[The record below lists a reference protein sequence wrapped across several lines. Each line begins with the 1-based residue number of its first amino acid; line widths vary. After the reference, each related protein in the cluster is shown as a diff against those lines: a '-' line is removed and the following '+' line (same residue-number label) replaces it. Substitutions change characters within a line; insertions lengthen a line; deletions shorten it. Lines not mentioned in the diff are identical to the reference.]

1 MSGRGSNYKGWR
13 WGAMA
18 ASSLI
23 LLTIL
28 FAYLKL
34 DSSKRFNQT
43 FWVAMAG
50 LAPTLAIAY
59 VVAIGQ
65 ALSTYSQAGRSDP
78 TPHRETKVTMAF
90 AGGAIG
96 IAFTW
101 LQAIVVLFAFRS
113 ILYNRSVV
121 GPNHLLQLEAVST
134 FVVPIVTFLA
144 YGWSPWRRSE
154 EPVTRPDGPNPPSHP
169 R

>member
-1 MSGRGSNYKGWR
+1 
-13 WGAMA
+13 MA

-65 ALSTYSQAGRSDP
+65 ALSTSGLRQSA
-78 TPHRETKVTMAF
+78 VMADE
-90 AGGAIG
+90 GGL
-96 IAFTW
+96 T
-101 LQAIVVLFAFRS
+101 
-113 ILYNRSVV
+113 
-121 GPNHLLQLEAVST
+121 
-134 FVVPIVTFLA
+134 
-144 YGWSPWRRSE
+144 GWM
-154 EPVTRPDGPNPPSHP
+154 
-169 R
+169 

>member
-1 MSGRGSNYKGWR
+1 MSGKGSNYKGWR

-18 ASSLI
+18 AFSLVLLAI
-23 LLTIL
+23 LT
-28 FAYLKL
+28 AWLKL

-43 FWVAMAG
+43 FWVSMAG

-65 ALSTYSQAGRSDP
+65 ALSTYSQSGQSHP
-78 TPHRETKVTMAF
+78 TDERETKVTLAF

-101 LQAIVVLFAFRS
+101 LQAIVVLVAFRS
-113 ILYNRSVV
+113 ILYNRSMV
-121 GPNHLLQLEAVST
+121 GPDHLLQLEALST
-134 FVVPIVTFLA
+134 LVVPIVTFLA

-154 EPVTRPDGPNPPSHP
+154 EPVSTT
-169 R
+169 